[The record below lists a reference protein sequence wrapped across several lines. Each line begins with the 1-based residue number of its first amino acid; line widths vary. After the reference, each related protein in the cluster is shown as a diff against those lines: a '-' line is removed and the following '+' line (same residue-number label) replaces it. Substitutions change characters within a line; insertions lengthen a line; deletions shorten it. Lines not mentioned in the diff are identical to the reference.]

1 MWNSSWQESLTRIL
15 PALIRKRTS
24 SVALIGIGNSLRGD
38 DAAGLVAIHQL
49 QQADLPDN
57 LYRIDSGA
65 VPENCTGVLRKIKP
79 ALVVF
84 IDAADMGL
92 EPGDVALFDSD
103 QLDQVSGITHSI
115 PFGILAQYIKTEIGC
130 EVWVLGIQPAQN
142 EVLAPMSVAV
152 TKSVN
157 TITRFFINIGSWMAL
172 PDEAK

>member
-1 MWNSSWQESLTRIL
+1 MGVKKMWNSSWQESLTRIL
-15 PALIRKRTS
+15 PPLIRKPTN

-79 ALVVF
+79 ALVIF
-84 IDAADMGL
+84 IDAADMGF
-92 EPGDVALFDSD
+92 EPGAVALFDSD
-103 QLDQVSGITHSI
+103 QLEQVSGITHSI
-115 PFGILAQYIKTEIGC
+115 PFGVLAQYIKTEIGC

-142 EVLAPMSVAV
+142 EVLAPLSDVVQGAV
-152 TKSVN
+152 ER
-157 TITRFFINIGSWMAL
+157 IIDFFEGL
-172 PDEAK
+172 ERP

>member
-1 MWNSSWQESLTRIL
+1 MGVKKMWNSSWQESLTRIL
-15 PALIRKRTS
+15 PALIRKPTN
-24 SVALIGIGNSLRGD
+24 SVTLIGIGNSLRGD

-79 ALVVF
+79 ALVIF

-103 QLDQVSGITHSI
+103 QLEHVSGITHSI

-142 EVLAPMSVAV
+142 EVLAVLSDVIQGSVDQIV
-152 TKSVN
+152 DYFEGLE
-157 TITRFFINIGSWMAL
+157 R
-172 PDEAK
+172 P